1 MCVRPCDHR
10 LANQIEYK
18 RKKGNCSCL
27 TVIVTQNNNKIY
39 FINNIVILMIIILL
53 QFMDDHSIDYINQ

>member
-10 LANQIEYK
+10 LANQIKYK

-39 FINNIVILMIIILL
+39 FINNIVILIIITLL
-53 QFMDDHSIDYINQ
+53 QVMDDHSIDYINQ